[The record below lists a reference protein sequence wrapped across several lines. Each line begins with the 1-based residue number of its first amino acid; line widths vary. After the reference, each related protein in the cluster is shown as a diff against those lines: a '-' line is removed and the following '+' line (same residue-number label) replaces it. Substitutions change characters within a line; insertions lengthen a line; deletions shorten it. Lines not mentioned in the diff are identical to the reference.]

1 MWQRLFWACWRFF
14 SVCAFAVDE
23 TEENGNYNSANTVHV
38 NEVVVGEFDGASD
51 VDYFKFTVENDGCF
65 QFFLTHKYY
74 DSSTYFDIN

>member
-1 MWQRLFWACWRFF
+1 M
-14 SVCAFAVDE
+14 
-23 TEENGNYNSANTVHV
+23 